1 MSDSPSGPRDQEPQN
16 GEAPASPEAEGK
28 AEVEASV
35 PEPSDSPGEGVAKD
49 PARVATLAVLSLCVV
64 FFLLYLRADRVMP
77 YSDQARVSGFT
88 VSVVPLVSGYVT
100 DIAVVL
106 HEPVEPGEV
115 LLQIDTTQYEIAVRS
130 ARAAL
135 DNAIQQLGVQ
145 NAAIE
150 AAAAGVAAARAQETI
165 ARRDYER
172 ILLISERNADALSQ
186 ADRDRAQASLSTAEA
201 QVSSAEAELRR
212 AQAALGVDGLENP
225 TVRSAIAALEQ
236 AEFNLAQTVIRAP
249 SRGAIESLYLDVGHF
264 AGAGQALMTFVSTAD
279 IWIQADMRENNLE
292 NLEVGHP
299 VRFLLDVTP
308 GRVFEGTIRSV
319 GLGVRQSGPSLPG
332 QLPNISQTTGW
343 LRQPQQFPVIID
355 PGEEVSI
362 GLLRVGAQASAMV
375 FTGDHLVLNPI
386 GRAVLWFLSM
396 MSYVR

>member
-1 MSDSPSGPRDQEPQN
+1 
-16 GEAPASPEAEGK
+16 
-28 AEVEASV
+28 
-35 PEPSDSPGEGVAKD
+35 VAKD
-49 PARVATLAVLSLCVV
+49 PARMATLVVLSLCVV
-64 FFLLYLRADRVMP
+64 FFVLYLRADRVMP

-100 DIAVVL
+100 DIEVAL
-106 HEPVEPGEV
+106 HEPVAPGDILV
-115 LLQIDTTQYEIAVRS
+115 QIDTTQYEIAVRS

-145 NAAIE
+145 SAAVE
-150 AAAAGVAAARAQETI
+150 SAAAGLAASRAQENI

-172 ILLISERNADALSQ
+172 ILQISARNADALSQ
-186 ADRDRAQASLSTAEA
+186 ADRDRAEASLLTAEA
-201 QVSSAEAELRR
+201 QVSSANAELRR
-212 AQAALGVDGLENP
+212 AQAALGIDGLENP

-279 IWIQADMRENNLE
+279 IWIQADLRENNLA
-292 NLEVGHP
+292 NLEPGHL
-299 VRFLLDVTP
+299 VRFLLDVAP
-308 GRVFEGTIRSV
+308 GKIYEGTVRSV
-319 GLGVRQSGPSLPG
+319 GLGVSQGIPGSPG
-332 QLPNISQTTGW
+332 QLPQISQTTGW

-355 PGEEVSI
+355 PGEDVSM
-362 GLLRVGAQASAMV
+362 GLLRVGAQASVMV
-375 FTGDHLVLNPI
+375 FTGDHFVLNPI
-386 GRAVLWFLSM
+386 GRALLRFFSL

>member
-1 MSDSPSGPRDQEPQN
+1 MK
-16 GEAPASPEAEGK
+16 AP
-28 AEVEASV
+28 V
-35 PEPSDSPGEGVAKD
+35 PEPSDSPEEGTPKEGAPTEGKAKD
-49 PARVATLAVLSLCVV
+49 PARVATLVVLSLCVV
-64 FFLLYLRADRVMP
+64 FFGLYLWADRVMP

-100 DIAVVL
+100 DIEAGL
-106 HEPVEPGEV
+106 HEPVAPGEV

-130 ARAAL
+130 ARASL

-172 ILLISERNADALSQ
+172 ILQISARNADALSQ
-186 ADRDRAQASLSTAEA
+186 ADRDRALASLSTAEA

-279 IWIQADMRENNLE
+279 VWIQADLRENNLE

-299 VRFLLDVTP
+299 VRFLLDVAP
-308 GRVFEGTIRSV
+308 GQVFEGTVRSV
-319 GLGVRQSGPSLPG
+319 GLGVSQGRLGSPG
-332 QLPNISQTTGW
+332 QLPQVSQTTGW

-355 PGEEVSI
+355 LGQDVPTE
-362 GLLRVGAQASAMV
+362 LLRVGAQASVMI
-375 FTGDHLVLNPI
+375 FTGDHVFLNSL
-386 GRAVLWFLSM
+386 GRLMLRFFSL